1 VGATTN
7 GWVTLHAKESQEV
20 ADTLLATDPR
30 SLDLFVY
37 RRSGA
42 VEG

>member
-1 VGATTN
+1 
-7 GWVTLHAKESQEV
+7 VTLYSSTGEGV

-30 SLDLFVY
+30 SLDLFIY

-42 VEG
+42 ADG

>member
-1 VGATTN
+1 
-7 GWVTLHAKESQEV
+7 VTLYSSAGEGV

-30 SLDLFVY
+30 SLDLFIY

-42 VEG
+42 AVG